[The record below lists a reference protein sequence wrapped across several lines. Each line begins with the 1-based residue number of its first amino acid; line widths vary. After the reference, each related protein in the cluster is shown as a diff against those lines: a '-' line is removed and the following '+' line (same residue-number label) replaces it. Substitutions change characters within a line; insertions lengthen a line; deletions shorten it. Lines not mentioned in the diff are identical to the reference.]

1 LSVGPYANGPVADS
15 DLKRLQT
22 LQYQNSNLGRISG
35 PLLSADL
42 LRQGVDLAFE
52 TDLLYLKVSPA
63 ISRDPNEDGDGNPQP
78 GPHAI
83 GIHNDGPAYDLDVLG
98 TSSFTNLIALTS
110 ANLAN
115 FTISSATIAN
125 AVGNITISPE
135 QSTNPT
141 VATPQLQVGN
151 LNFFD
156 RTVLNTTVDANLVLN
171 PAGTGQVVFNTT
183 KVNVNGNLH
192 ATGDI
197 TWDGNIT
204 FGNNNLDSVDFNSD
218 FTSDIIPDAPDQ
230 YDLGSFNKQWQT
242 LRTGTLV
249 TDLITTDGLTINGID
264 LLTTQGKIIY
274 VSQNGSDTNTGVHQ
288 HSTFRTIKHALSVA
302 QAGDEVSLF
311 PGIYVEEFPLTVPV
325 GVNVNGISLR
335 STTVM
340 PTAATNRNDAFLL
353 NGETTVSNLTVR
365 NFYYDSTNDTGY
377 GFRLAPNCRVTT
389 RSPYVQNVSVLNRG
403 TLTDNR
409 AILDGGNAVTILFD
423 AILEGGTAFSTYIDE
438 LNGGP
443 AGLSAGLGFASGDA
457 GRGALVDG
465 SVVHPNSK
473 EATILFHSV
482 TFIVPNA
489 DGITAK
495 NGARVE
501 WLNSFTYFAN
511 KGIYLTEGTAGFAS
525 LGLRYGAE
533 MRSINSA
540 NVYGNYGAVADGPST
555 LGYLIGHN
563 FGYVGTG
570 ADSQNDPR
578 LVIQANEIVA
588 TNGAELYYDSMDH
601 KGDYR
606 VGDIFYVSQ
615 ETGRVSF
622 NAQRID
628 FSSQGSIV
636 LEGVGGIT
644 IIDATGIQNSNIRIY
659 NNNVDSLSGPVNFSA
674 ISGNTYLN
682 TDVFVT
688 GAMNIS
694 NNVFVDGNVFLG
706 NDPLD
711 LITVAPNLTET
722 IEPRL
727 NNTYS
732 LGSDNGVTPKRWDV
746 AYLGSLNIDAI
757 TQIDNNTI
765 STLTND
771 YDLRFTAPG
780 TGKIIVSS
788 TDVQVNNELTV
799 GGTFTVNGTTSL
811 QDTVIR
817 SETLTPTTTQS
828 AQNVSGTS
836 TPTGFF
842 FYGWADDPGQ
852 SNPPFGVI
860 QVGWACVQIPG
871 SVVTV
876 IGDGVTNYDIT
887 ITGGSFASGG
897 FYSFTGDVLTYGPK
911 TLTQTG
917 NIIQTGSTDIT
928 GLFANNNIEITG
940 SSYFSVPNIKIENI
954 TISATATDSDLTF
967 LGSTTGGVVLDSKLK
982 IVDNV
987 ISNVWDTATTDTQ
1000 KSIILTPNGT
1010 GNVNINSN
1018 TALVL
1023 PYGNTTSRTLSQV
1036 GEIRQ
1041 NSTTKLYEGWSP
1053 SGLISFNDVYDSDR
1067 NTYITAELTPF
1078 TNDNILRF
1086 VINGTLKTQ
1095 VTATRLFDNNLHSD
1109 NISVSGNTINNLITA
1124 NDVELLPTSGIT
1136 NVNSILFESNTITNT
1151 TNTSLV
1157 LETTGSGYVKFGGAG
1172 AVVFPA
1178 GADADRRIAP
1188 ELGELRWNTTR
1199 NYTEIWSG
1207 DAWISVSGA
1216 AAAATEE
1223 EVIAETNLW
1232 SLVIG

>member
-1 LSVGPYANGPVADS
+1 
-15 DLKRLQT
+15 
-22 LQYQNSNLGRISG
+22 
-35 PLLSADL
+35 
-42 LRQGVDLAFE
+42 
-52 TDLLYLKVSPA
+52 
-63 ISRDPNEDGDGNPQP
+63 
-78 GPHAI
+78 
-83 GIHNDGPAYDLDVLG
+83 
-98 TSSFTNLIALTS
+98 
-110 ANLAN
+110 
-115 FTISSATIAN
+115 
-125 AVGNITISPE
+125 
-135 QSTNPT
+135 
-141 VATPQLQVGN
+141 
-151 LNFFD
+151 
-156 RTVLNTTVDANLVLN
+156 
-171 PAGTGQVVFNTT
+171 
-183 KVNVNGNLH
+183 
-192 ATGDI
+192 
-197 TWDGNIT
+197 
-204 FGNNNLDSVDFNSD
+204 
-218 FTSDIIPDAPDQ
+218 
-230 YDLGSFNKQWQT
+230 
-242 LRTGTLV
+242 
-249 TDLITTDGLTINGID
+249 
-264 LLTTQGKIIY
+264 
-274 VSQNGSDTNTGVHQ
+274 
-288 HSTFRTIKHALSVA
+288 
-302 QAGDEVSLF
+302 
-311 PGIYVEEFPLTVPV
+311 
-325 GVNVNGISLR
+325 
-335 STTVM
+335 
-340 PTAATNRNDAFLL
+340 
-353 NGETTVSNLTVR
+353 
-365 NFYYDSTNDTGY
+365 
-377 GFRLAPNCRVTT
+377 
-389 RSPYVQNVSVLNRG
+389 
-403 TLTDNR
+403 
-409 AILDGGNAVTILFD
+409 
-423 AILEGGTAFSTYIDE
+423 
-438 LNGGP
+438 
-443 AGLSAGLGFASGDA
+443 
-457 GRGALVDG
+457 
-465 SVVHPNSK
+465 
-473 EATILFHSV
+473 V
-482 TFIVPNA
+482 TFVVPNA
-489 DGITAK
+489 DGITAT

-511 KGIYLTEGTAGFAS
+511 RGIHLLEGTLGFAG
-525 LGLRYGAE
+525 LGIRFGAE
-533 MRSINSA
+533 MRSIGSA
-540 NVYGNYGAVADGPST
+540 NVYGTYGAVADGEHT

-563 FGYVGTG
+563 FGYIGSG
-570 ADSQNDPR
+570 SDSQNNPS
-578 LVIQANEIVA
+578 LVAQANEIY
-588 TNGAELYYDSMDH
+588 TLNNGKLYYDSMDQA
-601 KGDYR
+601 GNYR
-606 VGDIFYVSQ
+606 IGNIFYVNQ
-615 ETGRVSF
+615 ETGQVSF
-622 NAQRID
+622 DAQSINFNATGNIT
-628 FSSQGSIV
+628 
-636 LEGVGGIT
+636 LEGPTSTT
-644 IIDATGIQNSNIRIY
+644 IIDAYKVQTGNIKIY
-659 NNNVDSLSGPVNFSA
+659 NNNIDSLVGPVNFLA
-674 ISGNTYLN
+674 ANGNTYLN
-682 TDVFVT
+682 TNVFVT
-688 GAMNIS
+688 GNLDITGAVAVDGDVYLGNSPLDTITVFPRIGQDLNPSTPDDYTLGTIGVDPKIWRTMFLSTALNVDNVIEIS
-694 NNVFVDGNVFLG
+694 NNTITTLSINTDLQLVSATTGIVNVTTTDVEIT
-706 NDPLD
+706 NDL
-711 LITVAPNLTET
+711 TVEQLT
-722 IEPRL
+722 
-727 NNTYS
+727 
-732 LGSDNGVTPKRWDV
+732 
-746 AYLGSLNIDAI
+746 
-757 TQIDNNTI
+757 
-765 STLTND
+765 TLTNLDITGLLDLTGD
-771 YDLRFTAPG
+771 YTWTQ
-780 TGKIIVSS
+780 TGITQRTGA
-788 TDVQVNNELTV
+788 TDITGSL
-799 GGTFTVNGTTSL
+799 TVNGANTVQFEDIKIVGNQVVTTLGNSNLVLIANGAGLVTVSVTDVAITNNLEVVGISYLQDVSVTTTLTADYFTADNVYITGNAITTNDTNVNLVLSANGAGKVYAPTNDVSISNDLTVTNTVTVNGDTSL
-811 QDTVIR
+811 KNTIIR
-817 SETLTPTTTQS
+817 SETLTPTTTQVS
-828 AQNVSGTS
+828 QNLSGTS